1 MKPRVFTILLA
12 MTIPFT
18 VLTSY
23 ASADTD
29 SAAREKVQRLFE
41 SDEEKIAQDAI
52 WIGDVFKVDVFDDGS
67 NRDEYAANVCTV
79 LSDHGIKG
87 KDVSVMVVDY
97 TKLLETRR
105 TVVLGQTNCQ

>member
-12 MTIPFT
+12 ITLSFT

-29 SAAREKVQRLFE
+29 STAREKVQRLFE

-52 WIGDVFKVDVFDDGS
+52 WVGDVFSCYMHV
-67 NRDEYAANVCTV
+67 NRIEAAT
-79 LSDHGIKG
+79 SIGFSSTSG
-87 KDVSVMVVDY
+87 
-97 TKLLETRR
+97 
-105 TVVLGQTNCQ
+105 

>member
-12 MTIPFT
+12 ITLSFT

-29 SAAREKVQRLFE
+29 STAREKVQRLFE

-52 WIGDVFKVDVFDDGS
+52 WVDDVFKVHVFDNGS
-67 NRDEYAANVCTV
+67 NRDEYAAYVCTV
-79 LSDHGIKG
+79 LSDHGFKG
-87 KDVSVMVVDY
+87 INVSVMVVDY
-97 TKLLETRR
+97 TKLLQTRR
-105 TVVLGQTNCQ
+105 TVILGQAHCQ